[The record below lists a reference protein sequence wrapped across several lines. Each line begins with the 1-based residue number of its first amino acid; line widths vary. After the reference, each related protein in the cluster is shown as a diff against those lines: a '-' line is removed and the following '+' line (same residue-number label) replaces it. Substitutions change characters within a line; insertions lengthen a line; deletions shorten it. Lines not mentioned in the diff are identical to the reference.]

1 MSEVLR
7 AGDPDSILEFEMSSI
22 LISDHQDQL
31 GSEANLE
38 ERGGYWFADSMEA
51 LLEKRGDGRYRAD
64 AWRTEGPGPRSGG
77 HSDQT
82 NPVSS

>member
-22 LISDHQDQL
+22 LVSDHQERL
-31 GSEANLE
+31 GREADPA
-38 ERGGYWFADSMEA
+38 ERGGCWFGDSMEA
-51 LLEKRGDGRYRAD
+51 LLESRGDEKYRAD
-64 AWRTEGPGPRSGG
+64 AWRMGGPGPRSRG
-77 HSDQT
+77 HSGQM